1 LEEEKKLHR
10 DSGHARLYIVAQV
23 GVISLPGRVQNE
35 YARWAV
41 SASILVIGELEEV
54 GGSVVYSGVS
64 VRQPALGGVVRS
76 FARLLF
82 ASTPLEVFALKIV
95 RLSDEN
101 WVILETSRQYI
112 HALVARCP
120 EAKRVVENKGFCHVK
135 AQGGCEAEDLKKIW
149 WCGTDCDIPAVR
161 KSTR

>member
-1 LEEEKKLHR
+1 VE
-10 DSGHARLYIVAQV
+10 
-23 GVISLPGRVQNE
+23 NE

-41 SASILVIGELEEV
+41 SASILVIGELEKWKKWGV
-54 GGSVVYSGVS
+54 AVYSGVS

-82 ASTPLEVFALKIV
+82 ASTPLQVFALQMV

-101 WVILETSRQYI
+101 WGIPETSRQCI
-112 HALVARCP
+112 DALVVRCP
-120 EAKRVVENKGFCHVK
+120 EAKRVLWRREASVMWRSKEAVK
-135 AQGGCEAEDLKKIW
+135 LRTWRRW
-149 WCGTDCDIPAVR
+149 WCGTDFDIPVVR